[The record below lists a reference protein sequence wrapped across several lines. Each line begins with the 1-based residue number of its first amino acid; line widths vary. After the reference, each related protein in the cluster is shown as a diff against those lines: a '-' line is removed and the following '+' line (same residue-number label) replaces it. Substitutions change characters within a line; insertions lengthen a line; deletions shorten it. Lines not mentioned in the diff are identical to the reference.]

1 MPKRRANGEG
11 NIRKRKDGRWEGRY
25 TVGHDPETGKSIIK
39 NVLGKTQAEVKEKLK
54 KAIEENVGIDYGR
67 AKTYT
72 VGTWLEVWME
82 NYAKIKLRPS
92 TFKTSQGF
100 LKNHIKPQIGGIPLA
115 DLTSLDLQRFY
126 KHLLDG
132 GRVDRIEAKKK
143 PKGLAPKTVRNI
155 HQMIGSAYNLAIEQ
169 KLVTRNPADGC
180 ALPKVERKEMQTL
193 PVEQLTSF
201 LREAKD
207 SGVFALYYIDLTTG
221 LRRGELLGLK
231 WSDIDLEKGD
241 LRVQRQIGRIDGK
254 IIEMPLKTKN
264 AYRTLPLSAD
274 AISVLMQQRRKTGNS
289 EWVFPSPTGGPMSPD
304 SVLHMLQR
312 VLKRAGLPRIRFHD
326 LRHPYVKHT
335 TKIFS
340 LRLMDFQAQAYP
352 DARRKTRGACQLH
365 RGGQSQSPVRPLC
378 NRKRFSCLPP
388 QSKISRILYAISI
401 RLSGYTSTRSISSSA
416 SSVVS
421 VSASK
426 IALDASFRLSCRT
439 CSSCFCFACA
449 NTAA

>member
-25 TVGHDPETGKSIIK
+25 TAGYDQTGKRLIK

-100 LKNHIKPQIGGIPLA
+100 LKNHIKPQIGSIPLA
-115 DLTSLDLQRFY
+115 ELTSLDLQKFY

-169 KLVTRNPADGC
+169 RLVTKNPTQGC
-180 ALPKVERKEMQTL
+180 ALPKVEHKEMKTL
-193 PVEQLTSF
+193 TVDQLSTF
-201 LREAKD
+201 FQEARD
-207 SGVFALYYIDLTTG
+207 SGVYELYYLDLTTG

-264 AYRTLPLSAD
+264 AYRTLPLSTD
-274 AISVLMQQRRKTGNS
+274 AISVLKIQKCKVGNS

-304 SVLHMLQR
+304 SVLHMLHR
-312 VLKRAGLPRIRFHD
+312 VLKRAGLPKVRFHD
-326 LRHPYVKHT
+326 LRHTFATLALQNGVDIKTVSGMLGHFSAGFTLDTYVHVT
-335 TKIFS
+335 TSAK
-340 LRLMDFQAQAYP
+340 REAA
-352 DARRKTRGACQLH
+352 KTMG
-365 RGGQSQSPVRPLC
+365 
-378 NRKRFSCLPP
+378 N
-388 QSKISRILYAISI
+388 I
-401 RLSGYTSTRSISSSA
+401 LSGA
-416 SSVVS
+416 V
-421 VSASK
+421 
-426 IALDASFRLSCRT
+426 
-439 CSSCFCFACA
+439 
-449 NTAA
+449 

>member
-72 VGTWLEVWME
+72 VGSWLEVWME

-92 TFKTSQGF
+92 TYKTSQGF
-100 LKNHIKPQIGGIPLA
+100 LKNHIKPQIGSIPLA

-326 LRHPYVKHT
+326 LRHPYVKPT
-335 TKIFS
+335 TKN
-340 LRLMDFQAQAYP
+340 L
-352 DARRKTRGACQLH
+352 
-365 RGGQSQSPVRPLC
+365 
-378 NRKRFSCLPP
+378 
-388 QSKISRILYAISI
+388 
-401 RLSGYTSTRSISSSA
+401 
-416 SSVVS
+416 
-421 VSASK
+421 
-426 IALDASFRLSCRT
+426 
-439 CSSCFCFACA
+439 
-449 NTAA
+449 